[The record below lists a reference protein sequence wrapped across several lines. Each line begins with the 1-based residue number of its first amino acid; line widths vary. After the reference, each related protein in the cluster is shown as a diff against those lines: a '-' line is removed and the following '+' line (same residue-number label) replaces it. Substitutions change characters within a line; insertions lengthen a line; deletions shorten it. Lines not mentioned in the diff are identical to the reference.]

1 MAYTVPASPLTCQ
14 VRDAPCQ
21 LLFRRSLDERH
32 PQGLSDRRKRARSP
46 PRGIEF
52 RDKVSRCFADR
63 EDVDPRKSGYLAR
76 NAKLLSARSVH
87 PLDSP
92 RSTLGWRRPAND
104 RADDG
109 ASRIPRWMDFLPLK
123 RISLMASSV
132 LRKLRIKFS
141 RRGTETVVGKCVLSD
156 AQRQAD
162 KLNKNRDAACI
173 MRTRR

>member
-32 PQGLSDRRKRARSP
+32 PQGLSDRHKRARSP
-46 PRGIEF
+46 SRGIEF

-63 EDVDPRKSGYLAR
+63 EDVDPRKSGYLAQ

-104 RADDG
+104 RANDG
-109 ASRIPRWMDFLPLK
+109 VTYSPMGGF
-123 RISLMASSV
+123 SSV
-132 LRKLRIKFS
+132 EKDLADGEFRLTQASDKVLEARNTNGRWKMCS
-141 RRGTETVVGKCVLSD
+141 VRRTKTG
-156 AQRQAD
+156 
-162 KLNKNRDAACI
+162 
-173 MRTRR
+173 